1 MKKILA
7 SLFLLISVSVYAQ
20 RVELP
25 DDLFITL
32 PEGYE
37 QVSNENYV
45 LVATKGNDVIMIKMV
60 DDKEF
65 DRGKFMNRADRIY
78 FNLDNY
84 SLVYSCHEK
93 FRKIKEDYKRKYYK
107 ASNGARVVTH
117 TSHTIDNSYI
127 VLATYATDEQL
138 EAIEEMFDGIEVVP
152 QKWTQRI
159 GILFNTGIGFISCC
173 FLLLMLI
180 GSIVGQ
186 RSTGLG
192 FLVGLI
198 GYCLL
203 YSCCWGDWPVY
214 LALVG
219 SGALFSIMAAS
230 VEPSVILQKMADGI

>member
-7 SLFLLISVSVYAQ
+7 SLFLLISVSAYAQ

-37 QVSNENYV
+37 QVNNDNYV
-45 LVATKGNDVIMIKMV
+45 LAATKGNDVIMIKMV

-78 FNLDNY
+78 FKLDNY
-84 SLVYSCHEK
+84 SLVHSCHEK
-93 FRKIKEDYKRKYYK
+93 FRKIKENYQRKYYK
-107 ASNGARVVTH
+107 ASNGARVVTY
-117 TSHTIDNSYI
+117 TSHTRDYSYI
-127 VLATYATDEQL
+127 VLATYATEGQL
-138 EAIEEMFDGIEVVP
+138 ESIEEMFDGIEVVP

-159 GILFNTGIGFISCC
+159 WRLFDTGLGFMSLII
-173 FLLLMLI
+173 LLLMLV

-186 RSTGLG
+186 SSTGLG
-192 FLVGLI
+192 FLVGLV

-203 YSCCWGDWPVY
+203 FSCCWGDWPVY

-219 SGALFSIMAAS
+219 AGALFSIMAA
-230 VEPSVILQKMADGI
+230 VADPSVILQGMADGI